1 MLLSPQLRAGTSIT
15 NITNHLLTCGISL
28 QEYLESLDPF
38 EGRSDTEMED
48 YLYQL
53 SLEIEPRN
61 CKQLVKHVSRRG
73 K

>member
-1 MLLSPQLRAGTSIT
+1 MSVT
-15 NITNHLLTCGISL
+15 
-28 QEYLESLDPF
+28 QEYLEALDPF

-61 CKQLVKHVSRRG
+61 CKQLVKHVSENGR
-73 K
+73 